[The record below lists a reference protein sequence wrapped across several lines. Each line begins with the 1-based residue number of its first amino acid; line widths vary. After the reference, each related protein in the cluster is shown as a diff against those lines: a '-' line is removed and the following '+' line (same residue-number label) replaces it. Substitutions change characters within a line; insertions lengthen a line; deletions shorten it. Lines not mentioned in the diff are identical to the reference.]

1 MLIVPNHH
9 VIVPRTEDAYI
20 EIATVASDP
29 QTRRQAHI
37 QRVTLSNTDTVQLN
51 FQPLSD
57 QWLEIYLDGYRI
69 INPKYATHRTPGT
82 RYENYNLVENNQIR
96 FSSPQTG
103 NLKIICDTLTHT
115 VAEGLIDGNIAGAL
129 ISFDNIQSYD
139 VYEKRFNPSRYPMPS
154 LGLVNTVVRIRVGDA
169 HYCEPVVLSQ
179 PCYGYVRVSKDRRS
193 LVYVP
198 RISFSGYDVFGY
210 TLMSQ
215 RGQMGMPA
223 AITVKVG
230 TSALDYNWSAN
241 LASRGSFVSV
251 RDLKHPFIA
260 ILAGRQTCIEF
271 YFYTR
276 SVDTD
281 KNFRVGVYG
290 QYRDR
295 PIDSRFAIYLQGT
308 SQTSAQVI
316 IVQYSISSIDIF
328 GNPVYNN
335 YKLSSK
341 IQLEQQRWHHIVV
354 QIDAITAGA
363 AVVNMY
369 IDGQRETFRNND
381 FTGHTA
387 WSGDYY
393 LIGAVNDRD
402 ASQTFVGYLSNFRI
416 LSGLLPYTGESIQ
429 VPRRPLA
436 NIAQVKLLGFVNKIQ
451 SKESIQD
458 MSDLTRLQKNGNI
471 VMEARGPFSPTLTT
485 PTTRQ
490 VIHGER
496 FRIGTT
502 VDVLCADTV
511 VPWAI
516 NANVGIGAVNQVHW
530 SANAPNLSIS
540 SLNQQQA
547 VVSTTYLGQGFFQVD
562 DIEAVEITVDTHTE
576 LMTSRRRIEFYL
588 QDHRL
593 ISESIDIL
601 ADPDGLVLSI
611 QATNDGFARD
621 SINFNHGSLVRIGSY
636 NASLGGYFDF
646 NGTSD
651 VITGIDSKIINILGD
666 ITAIIWFRIRNS
678 AATTVRLFGK
688 GSDTD
693 YSYAVFYN
701 TIANQ
706 FIYRRRQPT
715 GDIEVVYQNT
725 GTIVGSWYQ
734 LAVTTESYQH
744 KIYLNGQLMVT
755 NNLNL
760 ETVMTNNLGYT
771 IGYGGSGSYHDG
783 QVSLIK
789 LYKRS
794 LELSEITNDFNQY
807 KARYGL

>member
-20 EIATVASDP
+20 EITTVASNP
-29 QTRRQAHI
+29 QTRRQAHV
-37 QRVTLSNTDTVQLN
+37 QRMTLSNTDTVQLN

-57 QWLEIYLDGYRI
+57 QWLELYLDGYRI
-69 INPKYATHRTPGT
+69 INPKYATHRTPGA

-96 FSSPQTG
+96 FSEPQTG

-115 VAEGLIDGNIAGAL
+115 VAEGLIDGNIAGAM

-139 VYEKRFNPSRYPMPS
+139 VYEKRFNPSRYPMPA
-154 LGLVNTVVRIRVGDA
+154 LGLVNTIVRIRVGDA

-230 TSALDYNWSAN
+230 TSELDYNWSAN
-241 LASRGSFVSV
+241 LASRGSFVSI
-251 RDLKHPFIA
+251 RDHKHPFIA
-260 ILAGRQTCIEF
+260 VLAGQQTCIEF

-276 SVDTD
+276 SVDSD

-295 PIDSRFAIYLQGT
+295 PVDGRFAMYLQGT
-308 SQTSAQVI
+308 SATSGQVVV
-316 IVQYSISSIDIF
+316 VQYSISSLDIF

-335 YKLSSK
+335 YKISSK
-341 IQLEQQRWHHIVV
+341 IQLEQQRWHHVVV
-354 QIDAITAGA
+354 QIDAVTAGA

-369 IDGQRETFRNND
+369 IDGYRETFRNND

-402 ASQTFVGYLSNFRI
+402 SSQTFVGYLSNFRI
-416 LSGLLPYTGESIQ
+416 LYGLLPYTGETID

-458 MSDLTRLQKNGNI
+458 MSDITRLQKLGNI
-471 VMEARGPFSPTLTT
+471 KMEARGPFSPTLTVSSAT
-485 PTTRQ
+485 EVT
-490 VIHGER
+490 HGER

-502 VDVLCADTV
+502 VDVLCADTI
-511 VPWAI
+511 VPWAVNS
-516 NANVGIGAVNQVHW
+516 NASIGTLNQIHW
-530 SANAPNLSIS
+530 SANAPNLSIA
-540 SLNQQQA
+540 SLNQQEEI
-547 VVSTTYLGQGFFQVD
+547 VSTTNLGQGFFQVD
-562 DIEAVEITVDTHTE
+562 DIESVEITVDTHTQ
-576 LMTSRRRIEFYL
+576 LMTSRRKIIFYL
-588 QDHRL
+588 EDHPLVR
-593 ISESIDIL
+593 ESIDVL
-601 ADPDGLVLSI
+601 ADPNGLVLSI

-621 SINFNHGSLVRIGSY
+621 SINFNHGNLTSIGAY
-636 NASLGGYFDF
+636 NNSLGGYFEF

-651 VITGIDSKIINILGD
+651 VITGVNSKVLNILGD
-666 ITAIIWFRIRNS
+666 VTVIIWFRIRN
-678 AATTVRLFGK
+678 AAANAVRLFGK
-688 GSDTD
+688 GNDTD
-693 YSYAVFYN
+693 YSYAVFYD
-701 TIANQ
+701 TTAAQ
-706 FIYRRRQPT
+706 FIYRRRQNPN
-715 GDIEVVYQNT
+715 DIETIYQST

-734 LAVTTESYQH
+734 IAVTTNSYIH
-744 KIYLNGQLMVT
+744 CVYLNGLKVAES
-755 NNLNL
+755 NLDLASVASNSI
-760 ETVMTNNLGYT
+760 GYT
-771 IGYGGSGSYHDG
+771 VGYGGLGSYHDG
-783 QVSLIK
+783 QVSQVK
-789 LYKRS
+789 LWNRALS
-794 LELSEITNDFNQY
+794 ASEITADFDQY
-807 KARYGL
+807 RARYGL